1 MGGWPGWQRN
11 AYQRHATLGLSRAGC
26 HEAGNRQIERGIHQF
41 FVEYRNSL
49 SADRQVLFDR
59 YELMDVAIKV
69 PGIGSVGTRCFVALF
84 AADGH
89 HPLFL
94 QFKQAR
100 DSVLMKPLG
109 LKPYPHNG
117 QRIVNGQRL
126 SQAASDVF
134 LGWASNAALGVEFY
148 VRQLR
153 DMKGSLDVT
162 LFSESDMADYAQACG
177 YALAR
182 SQAKAGD
189 PALIA
194 GYIGKSEAFDEAIT
208 KHALAYADQNE
219 ADYSALKKAVK
230 NGTVQAT
237 EEEPGDD

>member
-1 MGGWPGWQRN
+1 MRIKDAPPWV
-11 AYQRHATLGLSRAGC
+11 Y
-26 HEAGNRQIERGIHQF
+26 HEASATRREIGKFEQGIQTF
-41 FVEYRNSL
+41 FEQYRSSL

-59 YELMDVAIKV
+59 YELMDVAVKV

-84 AADGH
+84 AADGR

-100 DSVLMKPLG
+100 DSALMAPLG
-109 LKPYPHNG
+109 LKPHGHNG
-117 QRIVNGQRL
+117 QRIVDGHRL
-126 SQAASDVF
+126 CQATSDIF
-134 LGWASNAALGVEFY
+134 LGWASSKTLGAEFY

-153 DMKGSLDVT
+153 DMKGTLDVT
-162 LFSESDMADYAQACG
+162 LFSAADMSDYAQACG

-194 GYIGKSEAFDEAIT
+194 GYIGKSHAFDEAVAR
-208 KHALAYADQNE
+208 HAFAYADQNE
-219 ADYSALKKAVK
+219 ADHAALRKAVK
-230 NGTVQAT
+230 SGTVQA
-237 EEEPGDD
+237 EVDASEDE